1 MTDNKTKDQEEKGDV
16 TLHGGKSVSMAQAE
30 AEAAVG
36 GPIEKKAVHK
46 TKDKAVHADDAE
58 DKDEGHERPSH
69 KKEFVK
75 GSAEQVT
82 EEASAYS
89 YAAPPMVPVHAV
101 PIFATQE
108 EAHDAAAEEAEAA
121 GVTPSAV
128 FHVSP
133 EGGSGGA
140 DY

>member
-16 TLHGGKSVSMAQAE
+16 TLHGGKPVSMAQAE

-36 GPIEKKAVHK
+36 GPIETKAVHK
-46 TKDKAVHADDAE
+46 TKDKAVHKAE

-82 EEASAYS
+82 DEASAYS
-89 YAAPPMVPVHAV
+89 YAAPPTVSVQAV

-108 EAHDAAAEEAEAA
+108 EANEAAAKEAEEA